1 MQHVASS
8 PCAARA
14 RAGGANKIDQVR
26 AVFSPKSFTPPV
38 ISTMRALVI
47 DDSRALRRI
56 LCDMLRQL
64 GFDVVDAGNGLEG
77 LQRLTENG
85 TPDVVLLDWN
95 MPEMNGYEFLCAV
108 RKKNEYDKMP
118 IMMVTTETEAEQITT
133 ALAAGANEYVMK
145 PFSKEVMSE
154 KLQLLGLGLMAASA

>member
-1 MQHVASS
+1 
-8 PCAARA
+8 
-14 RAGGANKIDQVR
+14 
-26 AVFSPKSFTPPV
+26 
-38 ISTMRALVI
+38 MRALVI

-64 GFDVVDAGNGLEG
+64 GFNVVDAGNGLEG
-77 LQRLTENG
+77 LQRLAENG

-108 RKKNEYDKMP
+108 RKKSEYDKMP

-154 KLQLLGLGLMAASA
+154 KLQLLGLELMAASA